1 VKATATAAPLLSTP
15 TRTHRPLRLGVIAP
29 SRHPIRQPYA
39 GGQEAIVGQLVIRLR
54 QRGHHVTFF
63 AGEGSDHA
71 DPDYAFPLTAWAPS
85 SEAAQDQSMP
95 ADGFMRDHH
104 SHLRLMMAL
113 AGPLSGAFDLV
124 HNHSLHHLPVAMAP
138 LLGTTVLTTLHTPPT
153 PWLESA
159 IHSAPGS
166 GGLRFASV
174 SRFVAHQ
181 WRTLAARRRPHVVLN
196 GVDLD
201 AWSPGPGGGP
211 LVWFGRLVPEKAPH
225 LAVRAARLA
234 ARPLVLAG
242 PISDREYFQQVVR
255 PLLDDEVEYAGHL
268 GIPDLSRLVGSAVA
282 ALVTPV
288 WDEPYGLVVAEA
300 VACGTPVVSFAR
312 GGIPEVMGSPLRGA
326 EDDDVSVLTPA
337 GALVPPGDVT
347 AMAAAVDDA
356 VQLDREAV
364 RTFAERTLSI
374 DRTVT
379 RYERH
384 YRRLLSGSTWEADR
398 TA

>member
-1 VKATATAAPLLSTP
+1 MTATQTPAALHATP
-15 TRTHRPLRLGVIAP
+15 VRTHRPLRLGVIAP
-29 SRHPIRQPYA
+29 SRNPIRQPYA
-39 GGQEAIVGQLVIRLR
+39 GGQEALVGQLVARLR

-71 DPDYAFPLTAWAPS
+71 DPDYAFPATPWAPTP
-85 SEAAQDQSMP
+85 EAADDESMP
-95 ADGFMRDHH
+95 AAGFMRDHH

-159 IHSAPGS
+159 IHSAPRPGA
-166 GGLRFASV
+166 LRFASV
-174 SRFVAHQ
+174 SRFVARQ
-181 WRTLAARRRPHVVLN
+181 WQTLASRRRPHVVLN

-201 AWSPGPGGGP
+201 AWSAGPGGGP

-225 LAVRAARLA
+225 LAVRVARRA
-234 ARPLVLAG
+234 GRPLVLAG
-242 PISDREYFQQVVR
+242 PLSDSEYFRQVVR
-255 PLLDDEVEYAGHL
+255 PLLGDQVEYAGHL
-268 GIPDLSRLVGSAVA
+268 GIPELARVVGSASA

-300 VACGTPVVSFAR
+300 AACGTPVVAFAR
-312 GGIPEVMGSPLRGA
+312 GGIPEVMGSPVADAQHAG
-326 EDDDVSVLTPA
+326 SVITPA
-337 GALVPPGDVT
+337 GALVAPGDVS
-347 AMAAAVDDA
+347 AMAAAVGSV
-356 VQLDREAV
+356 VQLDRRAV
-364 RTFAERTLSI
+364 RSFAERTLSI

-384 YRRLLSGSTWEADR
+384 YRRLLSGSTWEAGR
-398 TA
+398 SA

>member
-1 VKATATAAPLLSTP
+1 MTATATAAPLHGTL

-39 GGQEAIVGQLVIRLR
+39 GGQEALVGQLVTRLR

-71 DPDYAFPLTAWAPS
+71 DPDYAFPMTPWSPS
-85 SEAAQDQSMP
+85 PEAAQDQSMP
-95 ADGFMRDHH
+95 SAGFMRDHH
-104 SHLRLMMAL
+104 SHLNLMMAL

-159 IHSAPGS
+159 IHSVPRPAA
-166 GGLRFASV
+166 LRFASV
-174 SRFVAHQ
+174 SQFVAHQ
-181 WRTLAARRRPHVVLN
+181 WRALATWRRPHVVLN

-201 AWSPGPGGGP
+201 AWLPGPGGGP

-225 LAVRAARLA
+225 LAVRVARRTG
-234 ARPLVLAG
+234 RPLVLAG
-242 PISDREYFQQVVR
+242 PVSDREYFDQVLR
-255 PLLDDEVEYAGHL
+255 PLLDDRVEYAGHL
-268 GIPDLSRLVGSAVA
+268 GIPELSRLVGSASA

-300 VACGTPVVSFAR
+300 VACGTPVVAFAR
-312 GGIPEVMGSPLRGA
+312 GGIPEVMGSPVLDC
-326 EDDDVSVLTPA
+326 EDGRSALTPV

-347 AMAAAVDDA
+347 AMAAAVDDV
-356 VQLDREAV
+356 VQLDRRAV
-364 RTFAERTLSI
+364 RTFAEHTLSI
-374 DRTVT
+374 DHTVT

-398 TA
+398 SA